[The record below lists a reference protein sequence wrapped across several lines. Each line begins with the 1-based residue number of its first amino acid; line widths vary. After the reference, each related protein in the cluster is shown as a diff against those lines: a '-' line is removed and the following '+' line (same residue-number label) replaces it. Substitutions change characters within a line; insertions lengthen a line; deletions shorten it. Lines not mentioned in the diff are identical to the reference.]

1 MKALFAA
8 LFAVMIGLTFAGSTY
23 VGAPAA
29 AAETKK
35 GKGKKTKKKT
45 EKKTKKNPEKKPKKK
60 QKRPRRT

>member
-1 MKALFAA
+1 
-8 LFAVMIGLTFAGSTY
+8 VMIGLTFAGSTY

>member
-1 MKALFAA
+1 MKALLAA
-8 LFAVMIGLTFAGSTY
+8 LFAVIIGLTFAGSTY

>member
-1 MKALFAA
+1 MKALLAA

>member
-1 MKALFAA
+1 MKALLAA
-8 LFAVMIGLTFAGSTY
+8 LFAVLIGLTFAGSTY